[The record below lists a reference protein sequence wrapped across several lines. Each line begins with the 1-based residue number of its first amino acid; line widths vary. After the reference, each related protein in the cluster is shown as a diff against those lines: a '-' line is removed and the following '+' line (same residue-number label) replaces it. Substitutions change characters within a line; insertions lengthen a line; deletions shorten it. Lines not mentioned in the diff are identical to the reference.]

1 MKKTSLRINNPFDVT
16 YELSFSGRT
25 KSDGE
30 FTVTAQMV
38 RDKLLHILDEM
49 QEQGHIREYRVSVV
63 RNNIEE
69 ANKVVKRSK
78 EQ

>member
-1 MKKTSLRINNPFDVT
+1 MKQPLRRDDPFDVT

-30 FTVTAQMV
+30 LTVTAQMI

-63 RNNIEE
+63 RNNIKE
-69 ANKVVKRSK
+69 ADKVIKRSK